1 MRTRNIKAA
10 VLYIS
15 HVPCYNLSII
25 YIGGKIMKIGLV
37 GLPTVGKTT
46 LFNLLTGADVEISGF
61 STGKVEAN
69 VGIAK
74 VPDKRI
80 DFLTQMY
87 KPRKAT
93 YATIEFTD
101 VPGLVSGASSGK
113 GVGNQFLNDIRK
125 VDALVHV
132 VRVFEDDNVLHV
144 EGSVNPMRDIETI
157 NMELLFSDLGVI
169 DNRIERINTS
179 KKVTKENLAELEVL
193 KKCKE
198 GLESGLL
205 IHSINLNEEEKEHL
219 KTFGFLSEKPMIIV
233 ANIDENQLMERDYP
247 KREELIGHCSE
258 RNIPLVEISVK
269 SELEISKLDEDDR
282 EMFMEELGITESGVD
297 KLAKTTY
304 DYLGLISFL
313 TSGEDEVRAWTIRK
327 NLDAK
332 RAAGKIHSDIE
343 RGFIRAEVVAFNDL
357 KELGSIAKVKE
368 KGLSRLE
375 GKEYIVKDGDI
386 INFRFNV

>member
-1 MRTRNIKAA
+1 
-10 VLYIS
+10 
-15 HVPCYNLSII
+15 
-25 YIGGKIMKIGLV
+25 MKIGLI

-46 LFNLLTGADVEISGF
+46 LFNLLTGSDVEITGF
-61 STGKVEAN
+61 STGKVESN
-69 VGIAK
+69 IGMAK

-87 KPRKAT
+87 KPKKTT

-101 VPGLVSGASSGK
+101 VPGLVRGASSGK

-125 VDALVHV
+125 VDALVHI
-132 VRVFEDDNVLHV
+132 VRVYQDDSVIHV
-144 EGSVNPMRDIETI
+144 EGSLDPMRDIETI

-169 DNRIERINTS
+169 ENRIERINTS
-179 KKVTKENLAELEVL
+179 KKVTKENLGEMEVL
-193 KKCKE
+193 RKCKE

-205 IHSINLNEEEKEHL
+205 INNINLKDEEKEHL

-233 ANIDENQLMERDYP
+233 ANIDETQLMEKDYP
-247 KREELIGHCSE
+247 QRKQLQEYCGE
-258 RNIPLVEISVK
+258 RNIPIVEICVK
-269 SELEISKLDEDDR
+269 SELEISKLDDEDR
-282 EMFMEELGITESGVD
+282 QMFMEDLSIEESGVD
-297 KLAKTTY
+297 KLARRAY
-304 DYLGLISFL
+304 EYLGLISFL
-313 TSGEDEVRAWTIRK
+313 TAGEDEVRAWTIRT

-343 RGFIRAEVVAFNDL
+343 RGFIRAEVMGFGDL
-357 KELGSIAKVKE
+357 KELGSMAKVKE
-368 KGLSRLE
+368 KGLARLE